1 MQNPAVFEPAQ
12 ASPPLTGELT
22 SARKSNLGP
31 LKCSILLFSSS
42 VSLFF
47 HIKGLP
53 SGVTFPV
60 KIAEV
65 QQNALTVKKQ
75 RIIKKDTFFICLWDK
90 NFGKTI
96 DRKSVV

>member
-1 MQNPAVFEPAQ
+1 MMQNPAVFDPAQ
-12 ASPPLTGELT
+12 ASPPFTGELT

-31 LKCSILLFSSS
+31 LNFSILLFNSS

-75 RIIKKDTFFICLWDK
+75 KMIKKGVFFILLLDK
-90 NFGKTI
+90 LLGKNI
-96 DRKSVV
+96 